1 MKRRG
6 NHAETSSTKPLA
18 RSEDLVVEEVG
29 NDLLVYDLYADKA
42 HSLSAPAARVWQRC
56 DGKTSIETL
65 SAELDMD
72 TDAVSRALDELNGC
86 ELLDT
91 GPAESGATGTT
102 RREASIKLAKVGG
115 AVAAAPLI
123 VSLALPATAA
133 ATVTPEF
140 CTNGG
145 QSHGCGIDCM
155 NRHCCCCCQGTSTL
169 SPVVCA
175 GDTKC
180 CLPTA
185 GCDAGSF
192 GAGAHCSDT
201 ADCP

>member
-1 MKRRG
+1 LKRRG
-6 NHAETSSTKPLA
+6 KHAETSSTKPLA

-29 NDLLVYDLYADKA
+29 DDLLVYDLYADKA
-42 HSLSAPAARVWQRC
+42 HSLSAPAARVWQHC
-56 DGKTSIETL
+56 DGKTSVEAL

-72 TDAVSRALDELNGC
+72 ADAVARALDELNGC

-91 GPAESGATGTT
+91 GPSDVGATGTT

-155 NRHCCCCCQGTSTL
+155 NRHCCCCCQGVDPAKA
-169 SPVVCA
+169 PVLCS

-185 GCDAGSF
+185 TCTPSFAG
-192 GAGAHCSDT
+192 HCSDT